1 MPHSTEEPAIMDP
14 ATEID
19 KLAAEEAFRSF
30 LAAFGMKV
38 SDEVMESTPRR
49 VVEAYAELFTPTAF
63 APTVFHNEERYDE
76 LVLVRSIPF
85 RSVCEHHFLPF
96 VGTAHVGYLPGTEV
110 IGLSKLARAV
120 DANSRRPQRQERL
133 TVQIAE
139 WLEDALQP
147 RGVGVIM
154 AASHS
159 CMTLRGARAGSATTV
174 TSAFRGELAADNR
187 HRAEFMALLNLA
199 KESE

>member
-1 MPHSTEEPAIMDP
+1 M
-14 ATEID
+14 
-19 KLAAEEAFRSF
+19 
-30 LAAFGMKV
+30 
-38 SDEVMESTPRR
+38 
-49 VVEAYAELFTPTAF
+49 
-63 APTVFHNEERYDE
+63 
-76 LVLVRSIPF
+76 RSIPF

-139 WLEDALQP
+139 WLEDTLQP

-159 CMTLRGARAGSATTV
+159 CMTLRGARAGKTTDL
-174 TSAFRGELAADNR
+174 R
-187 HRAEFMALLNLA
+187 
-199 KESE
+199 